1 MIKSL
6 FLVLIRN
13 GKKRIIDL
21 MPYLFGTKSENAWE
35 ESKHPRDKD
44 GKFSKSGEN
53 TSRTG
58 EKRGKIK
65 RRCKALSLPKE
76 EFARVQHAFMT
87 DVTEEDR
94 KKKVLVKAIGNY
106 WYTGKLRKDEGGA
119 RDIVEKVKIDGID

>member
-6 FLVLIRN
+6 FLVLTRN

-21 MPYLFGTKSENAWE
+21 MPYFFGTKSENAWE

-65 RRCKALSLPKE
+65 RRRKALSLPKE

-87 DVTEEDR
+87 DVTKEER
-94 KKKVLVKAIGNY
+94 KVARLEKYIGNFLY
-106 WYTGKLRKDEGGA
+106 VGILRADGT
-119 RDIVEKVKIDGID
+119 RDIVGKEPIE